1 MTTYTLSKT
10 YSQTIPDKVE
20 TLTPEQKDE
29 LLIRAL
35 FTLERIALASN
46 PKRENPVTLAGAL
59 LMSQDWF
66 GYSGFRKA
74 SRLGDLG
81 DGTPFRLFFDQETV
95 VKEYRV
101 IGPSDTTD
109 FSIKVANLTDSIVE
123 EFYEESRVFKV

>member
-1 MTTYTLSKT
+1 MTTYKLSKT

-20 TLTPEQKDE
+20 SLTPEQRDD
-29 LLIRAL
+29 LLISAL

-46 PKRENPVTLAGAL
+46 PKREPPEVLAGAL

-81 DGTPFRLFFDQETV
+81 DGTHFHLFFDQETV
-95 VKEYRV
+95 VKEYIV
-101 IGPSDTTD
+101 IGPSETAD
-109 FSIKVANLTDSIVE
+109 FTIRVANLTDDIVE
-123 EFYEESRVFKV
+123 EFYEGSRVFKV

>member
-1 MTTYTLSKT
+1 MTTNTLSKT
-10 YSQTIPDKVE
+10 YTQTIPDKVE
-20 TLTPEQKDE
+20 TLTPEQRDE

-35 FTLERIALASN
+35 STLERIALASN
-46 PKRENPVTLAGAL
+46 PKREPPEVLAGAL
-59 LMSQDWF
+59 LMSHDWF

-109 FSIKVANLTDSIVE
+109 FSIRVVNLTDGIVE
-123 EFYEESRVFKV
+123 EFYEDSRVFKM